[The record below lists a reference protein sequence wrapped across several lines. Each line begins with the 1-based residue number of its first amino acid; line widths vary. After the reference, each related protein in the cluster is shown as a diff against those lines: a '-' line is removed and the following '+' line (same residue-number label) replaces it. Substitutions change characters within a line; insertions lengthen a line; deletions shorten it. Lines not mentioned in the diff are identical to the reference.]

1 MRGLRYF
8 ATLFFLSAECI
19 MSDSP
24 ATPWK
29 QLALAIVTPMVGHPD
44 AVEIEVEEASAGGFS
59 VRAKVHPD
67 DTGRVIGRGGST
79 VSALRALVEFA
90 AVRAGTSATFDIVD
104 G

>member
-1 MRGLRYF
+1 
-8 ATLFFLSAECI
+8 

-24 ATPWK
+24 ETPWK
-29 QLALAIVTPMVGHPD
+29 QLGLAIVQPMVGHPE
-44 AVEIEVEEASAGGFS
+44 AVEIDVEEASAGGLII
-59 VRAKVHPD
+59 RAKVHPD

-79 VSALRALVEFA
+79 VAALRSLVEFA